1 MERKKLI
8 IYITAILAVFCIV
21 FLPGYSRMQKL
32 REKNEEYQQRI
43 ELLEAN
49 NIELKNELFKMEQ
62 DPEYLEKRARE
73 KLGIVKEGEILYK
86 KQSEL
91 E

>member
-8 IYITAILAVFCIV
+8 IYIIAILAVFCIV

-86 KQSEL
+86 KQSEQ

>member
-1 MERKKLI
+1 MERKKLV
-8 IYITAILAVFCIV
+8 IYIIAVLAVVTIV

-32 REKNEEYQQRI
+32 REKSEEYLQRI

-49 NIELKNELFKMEQ
+49 NDRLKNELFKMEQ

-73 KLGIVKEGEILYK
+73 KLGIVKEGEFLYK
-86 KQSEL
+86 KQSVQE
-91 E
+91 

>member
-86 KQSEL
+86 RQSVQE
-91 E
+91 

>member
-8 IYITAILAVFCIV
+8 IYIAAILAVFCIV

-73 KLGIVKEGEILYK
+73 KLGIVKEGEILYR
-86 KQSEL
+86 KQNAQE
-91 E
+91 